1 MNTALLGLRIFFL
14 YKTPIH
20 DSSFTVRSQH
30 IPNMPRSSLATDTSR
45 ELLAIIR
52 RKKKSINFLVMLEW
66 IKIKLRILKKYKESM
81 DHVN

>member
-20 DSSFTVRSQH
+20 DSSLKVKSQH
-30 IPNMPRSSLATDTSR
+30 IPNMPRSSLAIDTSR

-52 RKKKSINFLVMLEW
+52 RKKKSINFLVMSGW
-66 IKIKLRILKKYKESM
+66 IKIKQSILKKYKGSM